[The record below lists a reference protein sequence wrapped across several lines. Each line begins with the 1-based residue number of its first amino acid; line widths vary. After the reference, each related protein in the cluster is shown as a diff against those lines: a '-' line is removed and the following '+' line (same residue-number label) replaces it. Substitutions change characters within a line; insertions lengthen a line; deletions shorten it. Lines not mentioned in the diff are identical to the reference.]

1 MDALGWDVTYKDLIS
16 EIVCDSTNRECMIH
30 RCENCPGNEAL
41 RTFLNQELTD
51 IDVDEEFH
59 FMQWETTDLATLQT
73 ITLTCSEYIGKVV
86 ENINI
91 LIKHPFLF
99 KVKLIS

>member
-59 FMQWETTDLATLQT
+59 FMQWETTDLATLQI
-73 ITLTCSEYIGKVV
+73 ITLTCSE
-86 ENINI
+86 
-91 LIKHPFLF
+91 
-99 KVKLIS
+99 